1 MAGSAQKKTAYA
13 SLTLTAPLPVERIL
27 SFQTW
32 EAPGEH
38 AKGSF
43 LVLLLPEADVTG
55 FAGESPVLLCESGK
69 PIFGGYA
76 QEMEI
81 RMEQGR
87 RYARIETVS
96 GTMLFDRVQ
105 RERVFQKPDQ
115 TCVEVAEKVMEDTD
129 HGAFILPGEDEKTGG
144 TLIQYQETDWAF
156 LTRLASRQGLP
167 LVADSSYYYPRFYL
181 GLPEGESRELGE
193 VFSCDLCFDGKYYA
207 VSERCTVERR
217 DFLCYD
223 VVTES
228 RLSMGDRV
236 TVEGRELLVVSR
248 QMKLERG
255 EVVYHYRLAGK
266 SYLTIPRMENP
277 DYTGMSFTGTVTGT
291 KEETGEITLDID
303 REAGSGNSYGF
314 APATGNL
321 MYCMPQVGTRT
332 ALYLGNAEEADGIL
346 TGCIRTNGNTCEG
359 MEKPENKGFLSEHGK
374 GLNLY
379 PESMGLT
386 GKGAGMICLED
397 EGGAILESE
406 GSLILMAKEGIR
418 LEGMSG
424 IALLGMSGIMA
435 LHDGGVS
442 SLCINGSIDLLG
454 GSTGLGACVYQSFP
468 PYDDAPKEGEFDWG
482 GFWRNIAIGVGVGIA
497 CIGLSCIPVLGPIAS
512 GALLG
517 AGIGALSATVTGAI
531 SDYSSGNVRS
541 VKETIRDVSIAALSG
556 AVTGAFG
563 VKFPEASRLAEGV
576 VDTIMGLGGR
586 AIYAAFDGD
595 MPWKEKLA
603 YVFNPGQI
611 AADFIT
617 GIVIGEAV
625 DKAGAWIKNKPSTK
639 PPGIK
644 SGTGTKKPYATSR
657 PSYGKGQ
664 VEQVWENAKDP
675 ITGKVYD
682 PSGVEITWD
691 PTKPRN
697 GQWDMGHIP
706 GEKYSEMH
714 QLYMDDVITKD
725 EFLEWYRNPDN
736 YRPEL
741 PSTNRSHKYE

>member
-1 MAGSAQKKTAYA
+1 M
-13 SLTLTAPLPVERIL
+13 
-27 SFQTW
+27 
-32 EAPGEH
+32 
-38 AKGSF
+38 
-43 LVLLLPEADVTG
+43 TG
-55 FAGESPVLLCESGK
+55 FAGEDPVLLCEEGK
-69 PIFGGYA
+69 PIFGGYV

-96 GTMLFDRVQ
+96 GTILFDRIP
-105 RERVFQKPDQ
+105 RERVFQKPGQ
-115 TCVEVAEKVMEDTD
+115 TCVQVAEKVMEDTK
-129 HGAFILPGEDEKTGG
+129 HGAFILPVEDEQTGG

-156 LTRLASRQGLP
+156 LTRLASGQGLP
-167 LVADSSYYYPRFYL
+167 LVADSSYYYPRFYM

-193 VFSCDLCFDGKYYA
+193 VFSCDLCFDGRYYT

-236 TVEGRELLVVSR
+236 SLEGRELLVVSR

-266 SYLTIPRMENP
+266 SYLTVPKIENP

-291 KEETGEITLDID
+291 KGETGEITLDID

-332 ALYLGNAEEADGIL
+332 ALYLGSAEEAEGIL
-346 TGCIRTNGNTCEG
+346 TGCIRTNASTCEG

-374 GLNLY
+374 GLSLY

-386 GKGAGMICLED
+386 GKEAGRICLED

-406 GSLILMAKEGIR
+406 GNLILMAKEGIR
-418 LEGMSG
+418 LEAMSG
-424 IALLGMSGIMA
+424 IALAGMTEIMA

-454 GSTGLGACVYQSFP
+454 SRTGLGGRIYQSFP

-497 CIGLSCIPVLGPIAS
+497 CIGLSLIPGLGPIAA
-512 GALLG
+512 GVLLG

-531 SDYSSGNVRS
+531 SDYSSGDVRS
-541 VKETIRDVSIAALSG
+541 VEEAIRDISIATISG
-556 AVTGAFG
+556 AITGAIG
-563 VKFPEASRLAEGV
+563 VRFPGMNRLVEGGI
-576 VDTIMGLGGR
+576 DAGLGIAQRG
-586 AIYAAFDGD
+586 AYAVLDGD

-603 YVFNPGQI
+603 YMFDPGQMTV
-611 AADFIT
+611 DFIS
-617 GIVIGEAV
+617 GVVIGEVVDRAV
-625 DKAGAWIKNKPSTK
+625 PWLTNRFSTK
-639 PPGIK
+639 SPEIE
-644 SGTGTKKPYATSR
+644 SGTVPKTRLETGGRNLDGLSVDELLALDDEAARLYEIIRNSSDDVARISSQTGIPEWKIQKIKDYVFNNDHVLRDRVGRFDPDIEIADAWERLMNGTYNQNDLDLLIHEYYEHRFEEFFGTDYETAHNRT
-657 PSYGKGQ
+657 
-664 VEQVWENAKDP
+664 VE
-675 ITGKVYD
+675 TGRV
-682 PSGVEITWD
+682 WD
-691 PTKPRN
+691 PDKEV
-697 GQWDMGHIP
+697 D
-706 GEKYSEMH
+706 
-714 QLYMDDVITKD
+714 
-725 EFLEWYRNPDN
+725 
-736 YRPEL
+736 
-741 PSTNRSHKYE
+741 